1 VYHATQRF
9 FWFAV
14 AAFLGVATVQGVA
27 THYEIT
33 SEPMVEPA
41 AVLIGRLPRI
51 TGVFVSQTDDRV
63 YLGVSR
69 DGVVGSSAALVAL
82 PRNRVTGLAV
92 GKLTKVSD
100 GKGASMTFPATERAD
115 ELWEILCSYVPEN
128 PKVKESPAGAG
139 CPRT

>member
-1 VYHATQRF
+1 LRSLVLAGGLLLGELFILEQVHPTLDWADYPWLLLVGVVTALLAVAVYHATQRF

-82 PRNRVTGLAV
+82 PRNRVTGLA
-92 GKLTKVSD
+92 
-100 GKGASMTFPATERAD
+100 
-115 ELWEILCSYVPEN
+115 
-128 PKVKESPAGAG
+128 
-139 CPRT
+139 PRT